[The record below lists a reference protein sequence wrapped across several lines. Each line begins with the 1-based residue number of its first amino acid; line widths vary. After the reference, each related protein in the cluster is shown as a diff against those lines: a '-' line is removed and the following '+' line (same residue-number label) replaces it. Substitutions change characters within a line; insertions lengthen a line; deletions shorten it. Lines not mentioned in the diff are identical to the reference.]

1 MIRRPPRST
10 RTDTLFPYTTLFRS
24 ELALHVGQHRDR
36 QVAQILMVALPGEV
50 HELAVDREPE
60 KLGVAV
66 DELLVEPAEGRDL
79 RRADEGEVLRPGE
92 EHEPLARERSEEHT
106 SELQSLMRI
115 SYAVFC
121 LTKHTQKRHQNT
133 HTI

>member
-24 ELALHVGQHRDR
+24 VLVCVPFSMLV
-36 QVAQILMVALPGEV
+36 LMSRLEGFDKSLEEASLDLGETGWSTFWRV
-50 HELAVDREPE
+50 TF
-60 KLGVAV
+60 
-66 DELLVEPAEGRDL
+66 
-79 RRADEGEVLRPGE
+79 
-92 EHEPLARERSEEHT
+92 RSEEHT

-121 LTKHTQKRHQNT
+121 LKKKRKT
-133 HTI
+133 HTCMYKLVQLHTYKYKTRRHDDATM